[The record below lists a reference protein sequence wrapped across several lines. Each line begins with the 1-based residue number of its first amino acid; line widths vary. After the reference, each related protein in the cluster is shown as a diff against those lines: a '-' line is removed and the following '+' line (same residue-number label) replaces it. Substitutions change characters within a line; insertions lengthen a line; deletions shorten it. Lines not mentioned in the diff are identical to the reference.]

1 MICVLVLWNLST
13 AAKWYLQCIR
23 WRTASKQ
30 LWFAVMNLFYLY
42 VFLLSRFLIEAPF
55 SALAGVVADVRDPPK
70 VSFSERAHNNL

>member
-70 VSFSERAHNNL
+70 VSFLERAHNNL